1 MNEESKLSANDRQ
14 TLLKIA
20 REAIGAVVERQK
32 PPELDLA
39 ACSED
44 LRIDGASFVTL
55 TIAERLRGCIGTLE
69 AYQPLILDVQEHA
82 IAAAT
87 QDYRFPPV
95 TAMEVP
101 LLEIEISRLTPTQ
114 PLEYQDWRDLIAKLR
129 PGVDGVLIR
138 DGFQRA
144 TFLPQVW
151 EKIPDPQE
159 FLTQLCNKMGA
170 EGNRW
175 RTKKLMVS
183 IYQVEE
189 FKET

>member
-1 MNEESKLSANDRQ
+1 MKDNSILSKSDRQ
-14 TLLKIA
+14 TLLRVA
-20 REAIGAVVERQK
+20 REAIRAVVEGRAL
-32 PPELDLA
+32 PELDLK
-39 ACSED
+39 ACAED
-44 LRIDGASFVTL
+44 LRADGASFVTL
-55 TIAERLRGCIGTLE
+55 TIADQLRGCIGTLE

-82 IAAAT
+82 VAAAT

-95 TAMEVP
+95 GEEEVP
-101 LLEIEISRLTPTQ
+101 LLQIEISRLTPTR
-114 PLEYQDWRDLIAKLR
+114 PLEYGDWRDLIAKLR

-151 EKIPDPQE
+151 EKVPDPQE
-159 FLTQLCNKMGA
+159 FMTHLCYKMGA
-170 EGNRW
+170 PGDRW
-175 RTKKLMVS
+175 RTKKLDVS

>member
-1 MNEESKLSANDRQ
+1 
-14 TLLKIA
+14 
-20 REAIGAVVERQK
+20 
-32 PPELDLA
+32 
-39 ACSED
+39 
-44 LRIDGASFVTL
+44 
-55 TIAERLRGCIGTLE
+55 LE